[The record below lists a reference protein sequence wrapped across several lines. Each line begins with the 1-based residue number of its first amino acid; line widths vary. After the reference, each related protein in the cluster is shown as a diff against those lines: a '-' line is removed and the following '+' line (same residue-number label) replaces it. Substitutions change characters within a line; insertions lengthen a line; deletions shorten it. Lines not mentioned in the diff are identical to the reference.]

1 MIGQNN
7 QNQSHYNYKQHKKE
21 WLANNPQLQEDG
33 NIKIYSR
40 VIDYINKEF
49 KKGYKK
55 KEIAVALSSVGYNVN
70 LIKLHFNYITKK
82 SIIKSILIFVPIV
95 ILITFVIDF
104 IL

>member
-7 QNQSHYNYKQHKKE
+7 QNPSHYNYKQHKKE

-49 KKGYKK
+49 KRGFNKELIADALLKAGYD
-55 KEIAVALSSVGYNVN
+55 EEFVT
-70 LIKLHFNYITKK
+70 LHFKHITNK
-82 SIIKSILIFVPIV
+82 SIIKDILIFVPVVV
-95 ILITFVIDF
+95 IITAIIDYF
-104 IL
+104 L